1 VLGASPSPVFSV
13 EASVTDGRVA
23 AIYAL
28 ALVPAGGLAVAASA
42 WVMDLSKQPLG
53 QPSGLDGWA
62 LNIVPAL
69 TAGLLVYLGLARV
82 VGARTRIGRSL
93 GGHVRRTAVLYVVAL
108 GLGAIL
114 LHDAPSPDFWS
125 LGQLVLW
132 PWLAAVAG
140 IVADLTS
147 SAH

>member
-1 VLGASPSPVFSV
+1 
-13 EASVTDGRVA
+13 
-23 AIYAL
+23 
-28 ALVPAGGLAVAASA
+28 
-42 WVMDLSKQPLG
+42 
-53 QPSGLDGWA
+53 
-62 LNIVPAL
+62 
-69 TAGLLVYLGLARV
+69 
-82 VGARTRIGRSL
+82 
-93 GGHVRRTAVLYVVAL
+93 VLYVVAL
-108 GLGAIL
+108 GLGVIL